1 MKITVA
7 QLRKIIQEEVESNLT
22 EARLSV
28 GDKVMSK
35 PDDGSGIWVIEDLF
49 PDNRTGKMVAK
60 LKLFTPKGGRTT
72 TAFDTTD
79 KLKKLREGFGSRATI
94 VTTGMAQKMIEEY
107 PEPKIQDEIRSFLVN
122 EFEYDQPDEM
132 EAMRSNLE
140 GFLSELSVK
149 DLQTLSKHFGKK
161 YGFWTSS
168 PM

>member
-1 MKITVA
+1 MKITVS
-7 QLRKIIQEEVESNLT
+7 QLRKIVREEV
-22 EARLSV
+22 
-28 GDKVMSK
+28 
-35 PDDGSGIWVIEDLF
+35 
-49 PDNRTGKMVAK
+49 
-60 LKLFTPKGGRTT
+60 GRSMN
-72 TAFDTTD
+72 
-79 KLKKLREGFGSRATI
+79 EGALDRATT

-107 PEPKIQDEIRSFLVN
+107 PEPEIQDEIRNFLVN
-122 EFEYDQPDEM
+122 EFGYDQPDEM